1 MPLLSRKRL
10 ILAEIESQ
18 YGTDPTPAAT
28 DAVLVRDLNI
38 TPMQSDVVSRDL
50 VRPYLGASEQLLANT
65 RVECTFSVEL
75 AGSGTAGTAP
85 RFGSVLKACGLAET
99 AYTPAVTGTA
109 AAGASNSITLDGSAS
124 STNDAYNGLILR
136 ITGGTGAGTV
146 AIVTDYVGATKVASL
161 RPLGS
166 AVTLDATSQ
175 YSIGLQTI
183 YTPVSASF
191 SSVTIHYNIDGVLHK
206 LTGCRGTF
214 AINTTVGEIPTI
226 DFTMTGIFNA
236 PTDTAIVAPTYSNQ
250 ATPLVFKS
258 GNSGGF
264 NLLGYGTCLQSVTM
278 DLGNNIIYRE
288 LVNCTKEV
296 LLTDRAATGTVVL
309 EAPTIAAKDYF
320 AAALTDGTLGD
331 LSFIHGSTSGNIV
344 SLISAGRADIGD
356 PSYEDQDGIHML
368 SIPYTLIPSTAG
380 NDEFR
385 LVFA

>member
-38 TPMQSDVVSRDL
+38 TPMQSDVVNRDL

-124 STNDAYNGLILR
+124 ATDDAYNGLILR
-136 ITGGTGAGTV
+136 ITGGTGNGTV
-146 AIVTDYVGATKVASL
+146 AIVTDYVGATKVATL

-166 AVTLDATSQ
+166 AVTPDNTSA

-214 AINTTVGEIPTI
+214 AINTAVGEIPTI

-264 NLLGYGTCLQSVTM
+264 NLLGYGTCLQSVAM
-278 DLGNNIIYRE
+278 DIGNNIIYRE